1 MTEKKINSIDIK
13 LGMRITR
20 DVYTNTDMFLIA
32 ANTIITQNHILK
44 LELYKVK
51 SVYIDHDVT
60 IKKEASV
67 KPTQRPVVATESLP
81 KLAESEEFKAF
92 ENQYE
97 QHLGTISDTYVNIL
111 EGGEVNEEALINITD
126 NVLDNVRHTSDVFSY
141 LCRLGSKDD
150 VTFQH
155 VLNVSILA
163 TIFGK
168 WLNFSDVDIRN
179 LTLAGMLHDIGKTQI
194 SDAILKKPGSLT
206 DAEFTEMKKHT
217 LYGYNL
223 LSETDIP
230 DGVKQAVLMH
240 HEKMNGYGYPLGVP
254 WDQIHPYTKVI
265 GIVDIYEAMTADRPY
280 RKRLHPFQVIKMFE
294 EECYGVLDTKYLYI
308 FLENIA
314 RNYLGNVVRLID
326 GRLGKIVFINPT
338 KPSLPMV
345 DISGDIIDLSR
356 ETHLTIE
363 SFI

>member
-1 MTEKKINSIDIK
+1 MTEKKLNAIDIK
-13 LGMRITR
+13 LGMTITR
-20 DVYTNTDMFLIA
+20 DVYTNTDMFLIGKG
-32 ANTIITQNHILK
+32 TEITQNQILK

-51 SVYIDHDVT
+51 YVYVNTDTVME
-60 IKKEASV
+60 KKEPV
-67 KPTQRPVVATESLP
+67 KPTLRPVTPVEELP
-81 KLAESEEFKAF
+81 KITDTEAFKQFES
-92 ENQYE
+92 QYE
-97 QHLGTISDTYVNIL
+97 IHIDSIGDTYVKIL
-111 EGGEVNEEALINITD
+111 EGGDVNEESLCKITD
-126 NVLDNVRHTSDVFSY
+126 NVLDNVKHTSDIFSY

-206 DAEFTEMKKHT
+206 DAEFKEMKKHT
-217 LYGYNL
+217 LYGYSL
-223 LSETDIP
+223 LQDTNIP

-280 RKRLHPFQVIKMFE
+280 RKRLHPFKVIKMFE

-314 RNYLGNVVRLID
+314 RNYLGNAVRLID
-326 GRLGKIVFINPT
+326 GRYGTIVFINPS

-345 DISGDIIDLSR
+345 DIAGDIIDLSR